1 MKKPRSD
8 CLHGAA
14 ELPEAGLRSS
24 RKACQA
30 CGGTEDLRICQLCGY
45 VGCCESHDAHDTA
58 HFEATGHAFIR
69 PRPRGLFSR
78 DPGWLWCYRCRAYLE
93 G

>member
-1 MKKPRSD
+1 MKKPRSE

-14 ELPEAGLRSS
+14 DLPEAGLRSS
-24 RKACQA
+24 KKACDA
-30 CGGTEDLRICQLCGY
+30 CGGTEDLRICQVCGY
-45 VGCCESHDAHDTA
+45 VGCCESHNAHDTA

-69 PRPRGLFSR
+69 PRTRGLFSR
-78 DPGWLWCYRCRAYLE
+78 DPGWLWCYQCRAYLE